1 MSVTSHATVLSQKFA
16 DKVSPLRATVPQP
29 RQGRKMVAQG
39 ASPGIGGPHPA
50 LPLSGHPSPA
60 RAGEGT
66 GERAGSLTH
75 G

>member
-1 MSVTSHATVLSQKFA
+1 MLKNPSSLLSQKLA
-16 DKVSPLRATVPQP
+16 DKVFPFRVAVPQP

-39 ASPGIGGPHPA
+39 ASPGGRC
-50 LPLSGHPSPA
+50 PLTPSRRAGHPSPA

-66 GERAGSLTH
+66 GEREGSPTH